1 MNELRAMQITRA
13 AEARLAGCERNEA
26 ALLTTGQSGKAARK
40 LSRAACR
47 ARLSGPAN
55 KDDHRRGAAGNANG
69 SRRGKHKP
77 AAASGNGSGS
87 GQADVESVAE
97 LIAIICL
104 EPGNRKKRL
113 KLAEALRERG
123 LDESKVAATY
133 SGLAEK
139 LSRNKEEGAVGVA
152 AAKLLFDVLKEL
164 ADCLEPQ
171 RTAGNSD
178 AGEAP
183 QFVRLIH
190 NVPRPVRTE

>member
-1 MNELRAMQITRA
+1 TASHA
-13 AEARLAGCERNEA
+13 KLAG
-26 ALLTTGQSGKAARK
+26 
-40 LSRAACR
+40 
-47 ARLSGPAN
+47 PAD
-55 KDDHRRGAAGNANG
+55 KDDHRRGAAGKANG
-69 SRRGKHKP
+69 RGRGKPKP
-77 AAASGNGSGS
+77 AGASGNGSGN

-152 AAKLLFDVLKEL
+152 A
-164 ADCLEPQ
+164 
-171 RTAGNSD
+171 
-178 AGEAP
+178 
-183 QFVRLIH
+183 
-190 NVPRPVRTE
+190 